1 MWEAITTFIPSTLGI
16 AIRFIQGFAG
26 SYWLTLLLF
35 ALFIKIILF
44 PLALKQQKSSAKMA
58 AFQPLLTEI
67 NKTYAN
73 DKQKQQEEYLRLQQE
88 HGYSPLAGCL
98 PLLVQMPILFGL
110 IDVVYQPLT
119 YVLNISKESIA
130 KAMEIVGLDTANR
143 TAETV
148 LIGDIQSNP
157 EKFSTAFSTEEIER
171 IASLDLKFMGMDLSV
186 TPDVGNIDFIWLIP
200 IFSFLTMLASMTITT
215 KMSGTQMQGGMKA
228 MPYISSVMFL
238 FFGFSMP
245 AGATFYWIGSNLFG
259 LVQSLI
265 VRKIYNPEELKAQFQ
280 KEIEEKNKNRKKKNK
295 VVKVETET
303 GEVVEKKVSQNELEK
318 IRLQKAREAM
328 SQKYDD

>member
-1 MWEAITTFIPSTLGI
+1 MWESITSFIPSILGI

-110 IDVVYQPLT
+110 IEVVYEPLT
-119 YVLNISKESIA
+119 YIINVSKESITA
-130 KAMEIVGLDTANR
+130 AMELVGLDVANR
-143 TAETV
+143 TAQTA
-148 LIGDIQSNP
+148 LIGQIQSDP
-157 EKFSTAFSTEEIER
+157 QSFSHIFNAEELNR
-171 IASLDLKFMGMDLSV
+171 ISSLDLNFLGMDLSV
-186 TPDVGNIDFIWLIP
+186 IPSFTNIDVIWIIP
-200 IFSFLTMLASMTITT
+200 ILSFLTMLASMTITT
-215 KMSGTQMQGGMKA
+215 KMSGTQMQGSMKA

-259 LVQSLI
+259 LIQSII
-265 VRKIYNPEELKAQFQ
+265 VRKIHNPDVLKAQFQ
-280 KEIEEKNKNRKKKNK
+280 KEIDEKSKSRKKKNK
-295 VVKVETET
+295 VVKVETDS

-318 IRLQKAREAM
+318 MKLQKAREAM
-328 SQKYDD
+328 AKKYED